1 MDISAEAQD
10 PSELVSNNSFTKS
23 PKKDSST
30 SPPNSA
36 DGINVSPKV
45 NRSSSQGSQSMSMHS
60 PTKHKK

>member
-1 MDISAEAQD
+1 MDISVEVQD

-45 NRSSSQGSQSMSMHS
+45 NRSSNKGSPSMPS
-60 PTKHKK
+60 PTNHKK

>member
-1 MDISAEAQD
+1 MDISVEVQD

-45 NRSSSQGSQSMSMHS
+45 NRSSSEGNPSVSMPS